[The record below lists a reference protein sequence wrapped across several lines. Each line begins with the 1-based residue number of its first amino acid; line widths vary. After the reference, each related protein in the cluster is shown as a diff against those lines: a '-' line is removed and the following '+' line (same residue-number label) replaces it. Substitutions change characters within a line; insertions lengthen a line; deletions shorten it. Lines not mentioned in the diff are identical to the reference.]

1 MNNELINKIKSIFIA
16 GKEFDNSNID
26 DLDNYTKH
34 TITENDKIIQ
44 FPGNDVILIKINGS
58 KDFITIYKNGVIAN
72 IKN

>member
-34 TITENDKIIQ
+34 IITENDKIIQ